1 MNENPNTNNSS
12 QNSFSKKVWITA
24 GIFSFTV
31 LIILFLIK
39 TINSLL
45 LILAGALIAIFFIG
59 LSLMIERKTGWKRGI
74 CKAISVIGTLLLAIS
89 FFWLMGAKV
98 QAQFSELSETIP
110 ETITNAKKTLEKS
123 TFGEKVLETVTSE
136 ESLKKAQVFGGQF
149 FQSTFGVFGDLYVV
163 LFIAIFFTVNP
174 NIYTRGLITLVP
186 ERGQAKAEEISK
198 KLGEQLRNWLKGK
211 LFSMFIVFVFTA
223 IGLTILGLDL
233 WLVLALL
240 AGLLSFVPNFGPLI
254 ALIPALLIGLMDGT
268 QTALIVLG
276 IYVLVQ
282 FLESNF
288 ITPLVQQKLIK
299 MPPAMILIAQLL
311 MGALT
316 GGWGLILATP
326 ITVIVIVMVQELY
339 LNQRNSM

>member
-1 MNENPNTNNSS
+1 MNENPNLDNSS
-12 QNSFSKKVWITA
+12 QKSFSKKVWLTA
-24 GIFSFTV
+24 GIFAFTV
-31 LIILFLIK
+31 LIILFFIK
-39 TINSLL
+39 TINPLL
-45 LILAGALIAIFFIG
+45 LILAGSLIAVFFTG
-59 LSLMIERKTGWKRGI
+59 FSSLIERKTGWNRGL
-74 CKAISVIGTLLLAIS
+74 CKSISIIGTLLIAIS

-110 ETITNAKKTLEKS
+110 ETIVNAKEKLKE
-123 TFGEKVLETVTSE
+123 TTIGEKVLEKVTSE
-136 ESLKKAQVFGGQF
+136 ESVKRAEAFGGQF

-163 LFIAIFFTVNP
+163 LFIGIFFTVNP
-174 NIYTRGLITLVP
+174 TVYTQGLITLVP
-186 ERGQAKAEEISK
+186 EKGQSKAEEVSK
-198 KLGEQLRNWLKGK
+198 KLGEQLRDWLKGK
-211 LFSMFIVFVFTA
+211 LFSMFIVFVLTGT
-223 IGLTILGLDL
+223 GLAILGLDL

-254 ALIPALLIGLMDGT
+254 ALIPALLIGLMDGP

-288 ITPLVQQKLIK
+288 ITPIVQQKLIK

-326 ITVIVIVMVQELY
+326 ITVIVIVLVQELY
-339 LNQRNSM
+339 LDRRSDG